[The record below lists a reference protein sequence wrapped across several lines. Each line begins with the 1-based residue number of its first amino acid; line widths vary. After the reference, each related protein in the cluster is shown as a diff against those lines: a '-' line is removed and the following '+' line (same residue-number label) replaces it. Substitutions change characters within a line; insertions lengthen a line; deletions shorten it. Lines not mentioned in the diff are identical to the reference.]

1 MKLINII
8 KEGDFVRLRSLSGI
22 INEYNGVKSD
32 HCPIIGG
39 ICVMLPDRKD
49 EIQEKNQFILI
60 EPNVVN
66 ELGHVVRIKNVK
78 SSINFAGRIWFGAES
93 NGLIFKENNGNGI
106 SFDDRIIHSV
116 LIDGKWYDADMNV
129 DVLFN
134 S

>member
-1 MKLINII
+1 MKLINVI

-22 INEYNGVKSD
+22 INEYNGVKRD

-49 EIQEKNQFILI
+49 EIPENQYILI
-60 EPNVVN
+60 EPNTVN

-78 SSINFAGRIWFGAES
+78 PSTDFAGRIWFDAES
-93 NGLIFKENNGNGI
+93 NGLIFEKSNGNSI

-116 LIDGKWYDADMNV
+116 LIDGKWYDADMNT
-129 DVLFN
+129 DALL
-134 S
+134 

>member
-1 MKLINII
+1 MKLINAI

-22 INEYNGVKSD
+22 INEYNGVKRD

-49 EIQEKNQFILI
+49 EIPENQFILI

-78 SSINFAGRIWFGAES
+78 TSIDFAGRIWFDAES
-93 NGLIFKENNGNGI
+93 NGLIFEKSNGNDI

-116 LIDGKWYDADMNV
+116 LIDGKWYDADM
-129 DVLFN
+129 DIDALL
-134 S
+134 

>member
-1 MKLINII
+1 MKLINAI

-22 INEYNGVKSD
+22 INEYNGVKRD

-49 EIQEKNQFILI
+49 EIPENQFILI

-78 SSINFAGRIWFGAES
+78 PSINFAGRIWFGAES
-93 NGLIFKENNGNGI
+93 NGLIFEKSNGNDI

-116 LIDGKWYDADMNV
+116 LIDGKWYDADMNI
-129 DVLFN
+129 DVLL
-134 S
+134 

>member
-1 MKLINII
+1 MKLINAI

-22 INEYNGVKSD
+22 INEYNGVKRD

-49 EIQEKNQFILI
+49 EIQENQFILI
-60 EPNVVN
+60 EPNVIN

-78 SSINFAGRIWFGAES
+78 PSINFAGRIWFGAES
-93 NGLIFKENNGNGI
+93 NGLIFEESNGNGI

-116 LIDGKWYDADMNV
+116 LINGKWYEADMNI

>member
-1 MKLINII
+1 MKLINAI

-22 INEYNGVKSD
+22 INEYNGVKRD

-49 EIQEKNQFILI
+49 EIPENQFIMI

-66 ELGHVVRIKNVK
+66 ELGHVVRIKNVEP
-78 SSINFAGRIWFGAES
+78 SIDFAGRIWFGAES
-93 NGLIFKENNGNGI
+93 NGLIFEKSNGNDI

-116 LIDGKWYDADMNV
+116 LIDGKWYDADMNI
-129 DVLFN
+129 DVLL
-134 S
+134 

>member
-1 MKLINII
+1 MKFINAI

-39 ICVMLPDRKD
+39 ICVMLPDCKD
-49 EIQEKNQFILI
+49 ETQENQFILI

-78 SSINFAGRIWFGAES
+78 PSINFAGRIWFGAES
-93 NGLIFKENNGNGI
+93 NGLIFKENNGNSI

-116 LIDGKWYDADMNV
+116 LIDGKWYDANMNI

>member
-1 MKLINII
+1 MKLINAI

-32 HCPIIGG
+32 HCLIIGG
-39 ICVMLPDRKD
+39 IYVMLPDCKD
-49 EIQEKNQFILI
+49 ETQENQFILI

-78 SSINFAGRIWFGAES
+78 TSIDFAGRIWFDAES
-93 NGLIFKENNGNGI
+93 NGLIFEKSNGNDI

-116 LIDGKWYDADMNV
+116 LIGGKWYDADMNI
-129 DVLFN
+129 DVLL
-134 S
+134 

>member
-1 MKLINII
+1 MKLINAI
-8 KEGDFVRLRSLSGI
+8 KEGDFVRLRSLSEI

-32 HCPIIGG
+32 RYPIIGG

-49 EIQEKNQFILI
+49 EISENRFMLI

-78 SSINFAGRIWFGAES
+78 PSINFAGRIWFGAES
-93 NGLIFKENNGNGI
+93 NGLIFKENNGNSI

-116 LIDGKWYDADMNV
+116 LIDGKWYDANMNI

>member
-1 MKLINII
+1 MKLINAI

-22 INEYNGVKSD
+22 INEYNGVKRD

-49 EIQEKNQFILI
+49 EIPENQFILI

-78 SSINFAGRIWFGAES
+78 TSIDFAGRIWFDAES
-93 NGLIFKENNGNGI
+93 NGLIFEKSNGNDI

-116 LIDGKWYDADMNV
+116 LIDGKWYDADMNI
-129 DVLFN
+129 DALL
-134 S
+134 

>member
-1 MKLINII
+1 MKLINAI

-22 INEYNGVKSD
+22 INEYNGVKRD

-49 EIQEKNQFILI
+49 EIPENQFILI

-78 SSINFAGRIWFGAES
+78 TSIDFAGRIWFDAES
-93 NGLIFKENNGNGI
+93 NGLIFEKSNGNDI

-116 LIDGKWYDADMNV
+116 LIDGKWYEADMNI
-129 DVLFN
+129 DALL
-134 S
+134 

>member
-1 MKLINII
+1 MKLINAI

-22 INEYNGVKSD
+22 INEYNGVKRD

-49 EIQEKNQFILI
+49 EIPENQFILI

-78 SSINFAGRIWFGAES
+78 TSIDFAGRIWFDAES
-93 NGLIFKENNGNGI
+93 NGLIFEKSNGNDI

-116 LIDGKWYDADMNV
+116 LIEGKWYDADMNI

>member
-1 MKLINII
+1 MKLINAI

-39 ICVMLPDRKD
+39 IYVMLPDCKD
-49 EIQEKNQFILI
+49 ETQENQFILI

-78 SSINFAGRIWFGAES
+78 PSINFAGRIWFGAES
-93 NGLIFKENNGNGI
+93 NGLIFEESNGNGI

-116 LIDGKWYDADMNV
+116 LIGGKWYDADMNI

>member
-1 MKLINII
+1 MKLINAI
-8 KEGDFVRLRSLSGI
+8 KEGDFVRIRSLSEI
-22 INEYNGVKSD
+22 INEYNGIKSD

-39 ICVMLPDRKD
+39 ICIMLPDNKG
-49 EIQEKNQFILI
+49 EIQENQFILI

-78 SSINFAGRIWFGAES
+78 PSINFPGRIWFVAES
-93 NGLIFKENNGNGI
+93 NGLIFEESNGNGI
-106 SFDDRIIHSV
+106 SFDDRIIYSV
-116 LIDGKWYDADMNV
+116 LIDGKWYDANINI

>member
-1 MKLINII
+1 MKLINAI
-8 KEGDFVRLRSLSGI
+8 KEGDFVRLTSLSGI
-22 INEYNGVKSD
+22 INEYNGIKRD

-49 EIQEKNQFILI
+49 EIQENQFILI

-78 SSINFAGRIWFGAES
+78 TSIDFAGRIWFDAES
-93 NGLIFKENNGNGI
+93 NGLIFEKSNGNDI

-116 LIDGKWYDADMNV
+116 LIGGKWYETDMNI
-129 DVLFN
+129 DALL
-134 S
+134 

>member
-1 MKLINII
+1 MKLINAI

-22 INEYNGVKSD
+22 INEYNGVKRD

-49 EIQEKNQFILI
+49 EIPENQFILI

-78 SSINFAGRIWFGAES
+78 TSIDFAGRIWFDAES
-93 NGLIFKENNGNGI
+93 NGLIFEKSNGNDI

-116 LIDGKWYDADMNV
+116 LIDGKWYDANMNI
-129 DVLFN
+129 DALL
-134 S
+134 

>member
-1 MKLINII
+1 MKLINAI

-22 INEYNGVKSD
+22 INEYNGVKRD

-49 EIQEKNQFILI
+49 EIQENQFILI

-78 SSINFAGRIWFGAES
+78 PSINFAGRIWFGAES
-93 NGLIFKENNGNGI
+93 NGLIFKENNGNSI

-116 LIDGKWYDADMNV
+116 LIDGKWYDADMNI

>member
-1 MKLINII
+1 MKLINAI

-22 INEYNGVKSD
+22 INEYNGIKSD

-39 ICVMLPDRKD
+39 IYVILPDHKD
-49 EIQEKNQFILI
+49 ETQEKQFILI

-78 SSINFAGRIWFGAES
+78 PSINFAGRIWFGAES
-93 NGLIFKENNGNGI
+93 NGLIFEESNGNGI

-116 LIDGKWYDADMNV
+116 LINGKWYDANMNI

>member
-1 MKLINII
+1 MKLINAI

-22 INEYNGVKSD
+22 INEYNGVKRD

-49 EIQEKNQFILI
+49 EIQENQFILI

-78 SSINFAGRIWFGAES
+78 TSIDFAGRIWFDAES
-93 NGLIFKENNGNGI
+93 NGLIFEKSNGNDI

-116 LIDGKWYDADMNV
+116 LIDGKWYDANMNI
-129 DVLFN
+129 DALL
-134 S
+134 

>member
-1 MKLINII
+1 MKFINAI
-8 KEGDFVRLRSLSGI
+8 KEGDFVRLRSLSEI

-32 HCPIIGG
+32 RCPIIGG

-49 EIQEKNQFILI
+49 EISENRFMLI

-78 SSINFAGRIWFGAES
+78 PSINFAGRIWFGAES
-93 NGLIFKENNGNGI
+93 NGLIFKENNGNSI

-116 LIDGKWYDADMNV
+116 LIDGKWYDANMNI

>member
-1 MKLINII
+1 MKLINAI

-39 ICVMLPDRKD
+39 ICVMLQDCKD
-49 EIQEKNQFILI
+49 ETQENQFILI

-78 SSINFAGRIWFGAES
+78 TSIDFAGRIWFDAES
-93 NGLIFKENNGNGI
+93 NGLIFEKSNGNDI

-116 LIDGKWYDADMNV
+116 LIGGKWYEADMNI
-129 DVLFN
+129 DALL
-134 S
+134 

>member
-1 MKLINII
+1 MKLINAI

-39 ICVMLPDRKD
+39 ICVMLQDCKD
-49 EIQEKNQFILI
+49 ETQENQFILI

-78 SSINFAGRIWFGAES
+78 TSIDFAGRIWFDAES
-93 NGLIFKENNGNGI
+93 NGLIFEKSNGNGI

-116 LIDGKWYDADMNV
+116 LIGGKWYEADMNI
-129 DVLFN
+129 DALL
-134 S
+134 

>member
-1 MKLINII
+1 MKLINAIN
-8 KEGDFVRLRSLSGI
+8 EGDFVRLRSLPRI

-49 EIQEKNQFILI
+49 EIPENQFILI

-78 SSINFAGRIWFGAES
+78 TSIDFAGRIWFDAES
-93 NGLIFKENNGNGI
+93 NGLIFEKSNRNDI

-116 LIDGKWYDADMNV
+116 LIGGKWYDADMNI
-129 DVLFN
+129 DALL
-134 S
+134 

>member
-1 MKLINII
+1 MKLINAI

-22 INEYNGVKSD
+22 INEYNGVKRD

-49 EIQEKNQFILI
+49 EIQENQFILI

-78 SSINFAGRIWFGAES
+78 PSINFAGRIWFGAES
-93 NGLIFKENNGNGI
+93 NGLIFKENNGNSI

-116 LIDGKWYDADMNV
+116 LIDGKWYDANMNI

>member
-1 MKLINII
+1 MKLINAI

-39 ICVMLPDRKD
+39 ICVMLQDCKD
-49 EIQEKNQFILI
+49 ETQENQFILI

-78 SSINFAGRIWFGAES
+78 TSIDFAGRIWFDAES
-93 NGLIFKENNGNGI
+93 NGLIFEKSNGNDS

-116 LIDGKWYDADMNV
+116 LIGGKWYEADMNI
-129 DVLFN
+129 DALL
-134 S
+134 